1 MKGFAILASATVLT
15 LAVVS
20 SPAYAAVEAQFT
32 PDTNANDYAWIQ
44 SAGGTGGHF
53 TSLGTAG
60 PFVACTNCVAT
71 HFSFLDPSLSA
82 LAFIPTT
89 FQLDATA
96 PEGNP
101 ASVNGVGVWAQTGID
116 GNFKFTYF
124 DSTKAIGS
132 TQTFGGHS
140 LVNGVTNL
148 LSGIFTGAWIQ
159 GAGGSGSANVTI
171 ANGGHLVL
179 ASDELTFNNIDTS
192 TEEFAL
198 NLLSATPNFGAAAGQ
213 SLHSFV
219 ANGGGNFSAVPLA
232 VPEAAT
238 WTMMIVGFGGM
249 GAVLRNRRRLA
260 PASV

>member
-32 PDTNANDYAWIQ
+32 PDTNANDYAWIR

-60 PFVACTNCVAT
+60 PLVGCTNCVAT

-124 DSTKAIGS
+124 DSTKALAS
-132 TQTFGGHS
+132 TQT
-140 LVNGVTNL
+140 
-148 LSGIFTGAWIQ
+148 
-159 GAGGSGSANVTI
+159 
-171 ANGGHLVL
+171 
-179 ASDELTFNNIDTS
+179 
-192 TEEFAL
+192 
-198 NLLSATPNFGAAAGQ
+198 
-213 SLHSFV
+213 
-219 ANGGGNFSAVPLA
+219 
-232 VPEAAT
+232 
-238 WTMMIVGFGGM
+238 
-249 GAVLRNRRRLA
+249 
-260 PASV
+260 